1 MSYLVEL
8 YKVLGKMWDYRY
20 PREENKTKRLRRNEY
35 MFKAYKK
42 GSSYEELSKKYKLS
56 INWTRI
62 ILARE
67 ERLHV
72 YLANLPEKKVVVSD
86 MGPFSFR
93 LLGCLTYGNLLHLTI
108 EEFYQSQDAQSLLRI
123 PNFGNK
129 SLHEIALC
137 LKREGYDITKFTRPG
152 HKSLSWIGK
161 E

>member
-1 MSYLVEL
+1 MSYLLEF
-8 YKVLGKMWDYRY
+8 YKLLEKVWDYRH
-20 PREENKTKRLRRNEY
+20 PREKNQTKRWRRNEY

-42 GSSYEELSKKYKLS
+42 GSSYEELSKKYNLS

-62 ILARE
+62 IVARE
-67 ERLHV
+67 KRLHV
-72 YLANLPEKKVVVSD
+72 YLADLPDKKVVVSD

-93 LLGCLTYGNLLHLTI
+93 LLGCLTYENLIYLTI

-152 HKSLSWIGK
+152 QKSLSWIGK